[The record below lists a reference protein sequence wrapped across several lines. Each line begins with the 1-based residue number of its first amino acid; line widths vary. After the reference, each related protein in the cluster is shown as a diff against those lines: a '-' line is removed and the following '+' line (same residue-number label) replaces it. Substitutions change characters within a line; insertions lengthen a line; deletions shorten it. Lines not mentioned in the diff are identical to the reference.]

1 MDKFKLKMQNFMN
14 GRNGPDKLGKD
25 IGIFSIIIYVIALFI
40 GNQILY
46 TLSLIGMMYSLF
58 RIFSKNLSAR
68 RSENQSY
75 NQYIRKYH
83 SRLEMHKD
91 YRIFKCK
98 GCGKKIRVP
107 RGKGKVEITCP
118 MCGKKIIRHT

>member
-1 MDKFKLKMQNFMN
+1 MN